1 MLPQPGMGI
10 LTHSGLR
17 QLTLSYGAPHE
28 TGRGQRSM
36 RLRLPAPYV
45 GVRIVIVM
53 LMAIAS
59 SVSMAAEV
67 QGLGQPDATSGSSRS
82 SVIVQMIA
90 QVRAAQ
96 DPYVRGELARMLLE
110 SIGSHKDEASEPRTI
125 DDLAALL
132 DDPLDYV
139 RSQVAQALGELGP
152 PASRASPLLVR
163 ALKRAEAEFIYSPT
177 AVFRPGYFSGDAI
190 CEAFEQIGATPPDI
204 PCTSGAYVTPPPR
217 FIQR

>member
-1 MLPQPGMGI
+1 MC
-10 LTHSGLR
+10 
-17 QLTLSYGAPHE
+17 
-28 TGRGQRSM
+28 
-36 RLRLPAPYV
+36 LRLPASYG

-67 QGLGQPDATSGSSRS
+67 QGLDQPDVTSGSSRNS
-82 SVIVQMIA
+82 AIAEMIA

-96 DPYVRGELARMLLE
+96 NPDVRGELARVLLE
-110 SIGSHKDEASEPRTI
+110 TIGSHKDEASEPGTI

-139 RSQVAQALGELGP
+139 RSQVALALGELGR

-163 ALKRAEAEFIYSPT
+163 ALKRAEADFIYSPT
-177 AVFRPGYFSGDAI
+177 VVFRPSYFSGDAI

-204 PCTSGAYVTPPPR
+204 SCRYGAYVTPPPR